1 MKPIAT
7 RLLLVF
13 VSMVVLL
20 SCAAT
25 VGGAERDREEP
36 RIASLVTPDG
46 DELDRLEGVITV
58 VWGNARP
65 DGPALATERFF
76 LREGSGKDTELF
88 IAPDLVQAAGGA
100 RRLSGRA
107 VEVRLAAAR
116 LAYAKRNPET
126 AATVRSLR
134 LLPDDPVTKATKAVG
149 GPQPWVSILCKFS
162 DVTNEPKS
170 LSYFQGMYS
179 SSYPGLD
186 HYWRELSYDNA
197 NVSGSTAVAWVNLPH
212 PVSHYASSG
221 GGDLGALLADCTAA
235 ADPYVFFPNFVGIN
249 MMFND
254 AFGLYAWGGR
264 QWVSLDGQLK
274 IYRVTWE
281 PPWGYG
287 NVAVIAHEMGH
298 GFGLPHSNNADGDSS
313 PYDNPWDVMS
323 DSWYWA
329 LHDSTYGT
337 VGKGTIGHHL
347 DILGWIAPA
356 EKLDIDSTGIYTA
369 TIDNL
374 ELESTTNLR
383 LVTVQIPDSTMYY
396 TVEVRDR
403 TGYDGNLPDFAV
415 VIHEV
420 WPSRKEEA
428 WLVDPVDPANGADE
442 GAMWRVGECFED
454 ATNEIEICVQ
464 SVTAEGFTLKV
475 FYGDAGNIF
484 TDGLESGGT
493 AIWSN
498 TVP

>member
-25 VGGAERDREEP
+25 VGGVERDRGEP
-36 RIASLVTPDG
+36 RAVGLVTPDDG
-46 DELDRLEGVITV
+46 ELERLEGVITV
-58 VWGNARP
+58 VWGNVRP
-65 DGPALATERFF
+65 GGSAVANERFF
-76 LREGSGKDTELF
+76 LHEASGAETELL
-88 IAPDLVQAAGGA
+88 IAPDLVRAAGGA

-107 VEVRLAAAR
+107 VEVRLIPSEMW
-116 LAYAKRNPET
+116 YAKRNRD
-126 AATVRSLR
+126 AAAVVRSLQM
-134 LLPDDPVTKATKAVG
+134 LPDRPGAKAAKAVA

-162 DVTNEPKS
+162 DVSDEPKS
-170 LSYFQGMYS
+170 LSYFEGMYS

-197 NVSGSTAVAWVNLPH
+197 NVSGSTAVAWVTLPH
-212 PVSHYASSG
+212 PVSHYANSSG
-221 GGDLGALLADCTAA
+221 GDLDAMLTDCTAA
-235 ADPYVFFPNFVGIN
+235 ADPYVFFPSFVGIN

-254 AFGLYAWGGR
+254 QFGPYAWGGR
-264 QWVSLDGQLK
+264 RYISLDGQSK
-274 IYRVTWE
+274 MYRVTWE

-323 DSWYWA
+323 DSWGWS
-329 LHDSTYGT
+329 LRDSTYGA
-337 VGKGTIGHHL
+337 VGKGTIAYHL
-347 DILGWIAPA
+347 DILGWIAA
-356 EKLDIDSTGIYTA
+356 AKKLDIDSVGIYTA

-374 ELESTTNLR
+374 ELQSTTNLR
-383 LVTVQIPDSTMYY
+383 LVTVQIPDSTKYY
-396 TVEVRDR
+396 TVEVRDLS
-403 TGYDGNLPDFAV
+403 GYDGALPDFAV

-428 WLVDPVDPANGADE
+428 WLVDPVNPANGADE

-454 ATNEIEICVQ
+454 AANEIDICVQ
-464 SVTAEGFTLKV
+464 SVITEGFTVQV
-475 FYGDAGNIF
+475 FYGDTANIF
-484 TDGLESGGT
+484 TDGFEGGGT
-493 AIWSN
+493 GVWSAIS
-498 TVP
+498 P

>member
-25 VGGAERDREEP
+25 VGSAERDRGEQRATRVLP
-36 RIASLVTPDG
+36 SDDG
-46 DELDRLEGVITV
+46 TQERLGGVITV
-58 VWGNARP
+58 VWGNVRP
-65 DGPALATERFF
+65 GGSAVANERFF
-76 LREGSGKDTELF
+76 LHEASGAETELL
-88 IAPDLVQAAGGA
+88 IPPDLVRAAGGA

-107 VEVRLAAAR
+107 VEVRLFSTR
-116 LAYAKRNPET
+116 LAYAKRNPEV
-126 AATVRSLR
+126 AAVVRSLR
-134 LLPDDPVTKATKAVG
+134 ILPNRPATKAAKAVT

-162 DVTNEPKS
+162 DVTAEPKS

-197 NVSGSTAVAWVNLPH
+197 NVSGSAAVAWVTLPH
-212 PVSHYASSG
+212 PVSHYATSG

-235 ADPYVFFPNFVGIN
+235 ADPYVFFPDFVGIN
-249 MMFND
+249 MMFNEQ
-254 AFGLYAWGGR
+254 FGPYAWGGR
-264 QWVSLDGQLK
+264 QWVSLDGQSK

-281 PPWGYG
+281 PPWGYS

-298 GFGLPHSNNADGDSS
+298 GFGLPHSNNADGDSN

-337 VGKGTIGHHL
+337 VGKGTIAYHL

-356 EKLDIDSTGIYTA
+356 KKLDIDSMGIYTA
-369 TIDNL
+369 TLDNL
-374 ELESTTNLR
+374 ELQSTINLR

-403 TGYDGNLPDFAV
+403 AGYDGSLPDFAV

-428 WLVDPVDPANGADE
+428 WLVDPVNPDNGADE

-454 ATNEIEICVQ
+454 VANEIEICVQ
-464 SVTAEGFTLKV
+464 SATTEGFTVQV
-475 FYGDAGNIF
+475 FYGDTGKIF
-484 TDGLESGGT
+484 TDGFEGGGT
-493 AIWSN
+493 GDWS
-498 TVP
+498 TISP

>member
-25 VGGAERDREEP
+25 VGGAECDRGEP
-36 RIASLVTPDG
+36 SAVGLVTPDDG
-46 DELDRLEGVITV
+46 EPVMFEGVITV
-58 VWGNARP
+58 VWGDARP
-65 DGPALATERFF
+65 GGPVLAEERFF
-76 LREGSGKDTELF
+76 LHEASGAETELL
-88 IAPDLVQAAGGA
+88 IAPDLVRAAGGA
-100 RRLSGRA
+100 RHLNGRA
-107 VEVRLAAAR
+107 VEVRLNPSEMS
-116 LAYAKRNPET
+116 YAKRNRDT
-126 AATVRSLR
+126 VAVVRSIR
-134 LLPDDPVTKATKAVG
+134 ILPVRPGTKATKVVT
-149 GPQPWVSILCKFS
+149 GPQPWVSILCRFS
-162 DVTNEPKS
+162 DVSSEPRS

-197 NVSGSTAVAWVNLPH
+197 NVSGSSAVAWVNLPH
-212 PVSHYASSG
+212 PVSHYANSS

-235 ADPYVFFPNFVGIN
+235 ADPYVFFPDFVGIN
-249 MMFND
+249 MMFNND
-254 AFGLYAWGGR
+254 FGPYAWGGR
-264 QWVSLDGQLK
+264 RYISLDGQLK

-323 DSWYWA
+323 DSWNWS

-337 VGKGTIGHHL
+337 VGKGTIAHHL
-347 DILGWIAPA
+347 DILGWIASA
-356 EKLDIDSTGIYTA
+356 RKLDIDSAGIYTA
-369 TIDNL
+369 TVDNL

-383 LVTVQIPDSTMYY
+383 LVTVQIPDSTKYY

-403 TGYDGNLPDFAV
+403 AGYDGSLPDFAV

-420 WPSRKEEA
+420 WPGRKEEA
-428 WLVDPVDPANGADE
+428 WLVDPVNPANGADE

-454 ATNEIEICVQ
+454 AANEIEICVQ
-464 SVTAEGFTLKV
+464 SVTTEGFTVQV
-475 FYGDAGNIF
+475 FYGDTANIF
-484 TDGLESGGT
+484 TDGFEGGGT
-493 AIWSN
+493 GGWS
-498 TVP
+498 TTF

>member
-20 SCAAT
+20 PCAAT
-25 VGGAERDREEP
+25 VGGAERDLGEQRV
-36 RIASLVTPDG
+36 ASVLTPDDG
-46 DELDRLEGVITV
+46 KLERLDGVITV

-65 DGPALATERFF
+65 GGSAVATERFF
-76 LREGSGKDTELF
+76 LREGSGAETELL
-88 IAPDLVQAAGGA
+88 IAPDLVRAAGGA
-100 RRLSGRA
+100 RRLNGRA
-107 VEVRLAAAR
+107 VEVRLTAAR
-116 LAYAKRNPET
+116 LAYAKRNSET
-126 AATVRSLR
+126 TAIVRSLR
-134 LLPDDPVTKATKAVG
+134 ILPDHAVTKATKAVG

-162 DVTNEPKS
+162 DVSSEPKS

-186 HYWRELSYDNA
+186 HYWRELSYNNA
-197 NVSGSTAVAWVNLPH
+197 NVSGSSAVAWVTLPH
-212 PVSHYASSG
+212 PVSHYANSS

-254 AFGLYAWGGR
+254 AFGPYAWGGR
-264 QWVSLDGQLK
+264 QWVSLDSQSK

-287 NVAVIAHEMGH
+287 SVAVIAHEMGH
-298 GFGLPHSNNADGDSS
+298 GFGLPHSNNADSDSS

-323 DSWYWA
+323 DSWYWS

-337 VGKGTIGHHL
+337 VGKGTIAYHL

-356 EKLDIDSTGIYTA
+356 EKLDIDSVGIYTA

-454 ATNEIEICVQ
+454 AANEIEICVQ
-464 SVTAEGFTLKV
+464 SVTTEGYTLKV
-475 FYGDAGNIF
+475 FYGDAGKIF
-484 TDGLESGGT
+484 TDGFEGGGT
-493 AIWSN
+493 SGWSIIS
-498 TVP
+498 P

>member
-13 VSMVVLL
+13 VSMAVLL

-25 VGGAERDREEP
+25 LGAAECDREEP
-36 RIASLVTPDG
+36 GAEGLVTPDDG
-46 DELDRLEGVITV
+46 EPERFEGVITV
-58 VWGNARP
+58 VWGDARLGDP
-65 DGPALATERFF
+65 ILTEERFF
-76 LREGSGKDTELF
+76 LHEASGAETELS
-88 IAPDLVQAAGGA
+88 IAPDLVRAAGGA
-100 RRLSGRA
+100 RRLNGKT
-107 VEVRLAAAR
+107 VEVRLIPSGMS
-116 LAYAKRNPET
+116 YAKRIRET
-126 AATVRSLR
+126 AAIVRSLR
-134 LLPDDPVTKATKAVG
+134 ILPDRAAVKAAKAVT

-162 DVTNEPKS
+162 DVTAEPKS
-170 LSYFQGMYS
+170 LPYFQDMYS

-197 NVSGSTAVAWVNLPH
+197 NVSGSTAVAWVTLPH
-212 PVSHYASSG
+212 PVSHYANSSG
-221 GGDLGALLADCTAA
+221 GDLSAMVADCTAA
-235 ADPYVFFPNFVGIN
+235 ADTYVFFPDFVGIN
-249 MMFND
+249 MMFNND
-254 AFGLYAWGGR
+254 FGPYAWGGR
-264 QWVSLDGQLK
+264 RNIFLDGQLK
-274 IYRVTWE
+274 MYRVTWE
-281 PPWGYG
+281 PPWGYR

-337 VGKGTIGHHL
+337 VGKGTIAHHL

-356 EKLDIDSTGIYTA
+356 RKLDIDSVGIYTA

-383 LVTVQIPDSTMYY
+383 LVTVQIPDSTLYY

-403 TGYDGNLPDFAV
+403 EGYDGSLPDFAV

-428 WLVDPVDPANGADE
+428 WLVDPVNPDNGADE

-454 ATNEIEICVQ
+454 AANEIEICVQ
-464 SVTAEGFTLKV
+464 SVTTEGFTVRV
-475 FYGDAGNIF
+475 FYGDTGKIF
-484 TDGLESGGT
+484 TDGFEGGGT
-493 AIWSN
+493 GGWS
-498 TVP
+498 TTS

>member
-170 LSYFQGMYS
+170 LSYFESMYS

-212 PVSHYASSG
+212 PVSHYAS
-221 GGDLGALLADCTAA
+221 
-235 ADPYVFFPNFVGIN
+235 
-249 MMFND
+249 
-254 AFGLYAWGGR
+254 
-264 QWVSLDGQLK
+264 
-274 IYRVTWE
+274 
-281 PPWGYG
+281 
-287 NVAVIAHEMGH
+287 
-298 GFGLPHSNNADGDSS
+298 
-313 PYDNPWDVMS
+313 
-323 DSWYWA
+323 
-329 LHDSTYGT
+329 
-337 VGKGTIGHHL
+337 
-347 DILGWIAPA
+347 
-356 EKLDIDSTGIYTA
+356 
-369 TIDNL
+369 
-374 ELESTTNLR
+374 
-383 LVTVQIPDSTMYY
+383 
-396 TVEVRDR
+396 
-403 TGYDGNLPDFAV
+403 
-415 VIHEV
+415 
-420 WPSRKEEA
+420 
-428 WLVDPVDPANGADE
+428 
-442 GAMWRVGECFED
+442 
-454 ATNEIEICVQ
+454 
-464 SVTAEGFTLKV
+464 
-475 FYGDAGNIF
+475 
-484 TDGLESGGT
+484 
-493 AIWSN
+493 
-498 TVP
+498 